1 MTAIPSLAAARR
13 RQHLTTVGR
22 VAGLVVTLLILLVY
36 VAPIAWM
43 MITSFKPA
51 DEILS
56 QTFDVMPSRLDF
68 AAYVQ
73 IVTTGFLT
81 YIRNS
86 FVVSSAATVFTTVLA
101 LLAAYGFSRFKFRG
115 SRVSMIAIVLSQ
127 LVPFVVLVTPIYVIY
142 VRLGLA
148 NTSAGLII
156 AYTAVGL
163 PYAIYMLLG
172 YMNTVPISL
181 DEAARIDGSG
191 PLGTLFRVIMPVSW
205 PGVVTVAVYAFTRNW
220 EEYLLATSLI
230 SADELKTLPVGLAG
244 LFGEFTT
251 QWNLVMAA
259 ATVSTLP
266 TMVVFLV
273 LQRQLIGNLTSGA
286 VK

>member
-1 MTAIPSLAAARR
+1 MSASSAAAVRR
-13 RQHLTTVGR
+13 RSRLVIAGR
-22 VAGLVVTLLILLVY
+22 VTGLIVTLLVLLVY
-36 VAPIAWM
+36 VAPIVWM
-43 MITSFKPA
+43 MLTSFKPA

-56 QTFDVMPSRLDF
+56 QTFDVIPSRLDVT
-68 AAYVQ
+68 AYVQ

-86 FVVSSAATVFTTVLA
+86 FVVSAVATLATTMLA
-101 LLAAYGFSRFKFRG
+101 LLAAYGFSRFRFRG

-148 NTSAGLII
+148 NTSVGLII

-266 TMVVFLV
+266 TMIVFLV